1 MPTVCFRCSEAEQI
15 EIHDRARGNVSEYL
29 RGIVFE
35 RSDPNQ
41 ALDLILQR
49 LEERPENGPQ
59 EAGLDERSKA
69 ILVELLLIMRATAK
83 PQTLREAQA
92 EVERLGFEVWSSDE

>member
-15 EIHDRARGNVSEYL
+15 EITDRARGNVSEYL
-29 RGIVFE
+29 RGLVFGQ
-35 RSDPNQ
+35 SDPNQ

-49 LEERPENGPQ
+49 LDEQPENPSSVS
-59 EAGLDERSKA
+59 GLDDRSKA
-69 ILVELLLIMRATAK
+69 ILVELLLIMRATVK

-92 EVERLGFEVWSSDE
+92 EVERLGFEVWSSDD